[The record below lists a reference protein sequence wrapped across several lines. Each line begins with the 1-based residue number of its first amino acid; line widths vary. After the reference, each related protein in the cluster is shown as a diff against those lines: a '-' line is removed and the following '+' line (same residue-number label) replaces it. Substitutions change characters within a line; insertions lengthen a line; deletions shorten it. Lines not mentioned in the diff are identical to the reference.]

1 MTGSGSCR
9 DVLSGIVV
17 SEPAKPG
24 ILDRLRARYGWFDH
38 AMRANDWFDENQGNF
53 FAAGLTYYTIFAL
66 FPLLMVS
73 FSVAGFLLSRRPDVL
88 SAIDNKVRAAVPGA
102 LGQQMLELMNSAIEA
117 RASVGV
123 IGLTVAVWVG
133 LNWMSNLRVALTQ
146 MSGRSDG
153 SQGFIRTKFSDLGAM
168 VSSFVAIFATLALSA
183 LAGAAPMARL
193 LGWLGVHHLPAL
205 DLILRAVSVLVSF
218 LLSWL
223 VFGWMIAR
231 LPRDPVSISGAVR
244 AAALA
249 AVGFEVFKLVAA
261 IYLRSVLRSPAGATF
276 GPVLGLMVFA
286 YVTAR
291 LLLFATA
298 WAATSTPE
306 VPPAADEAATDEA
319 PDQEPTQAREPA
331 VIATTEV
338 PPADG
343 LKARQAITAVV
354 VGAVAA
360 LGFSRIVRR
369 DKDQ

>member
-1 MTGSGSCR
+1 
-9 DVLSGIVV
+9 V

-24 ILDRLRARYGWFDH
+24 ILDRLRARYAWFDH
-38 AMRANDWFDENQGNF
+38 AIRANDWFDENQGNF

-73 FSVAGFLLSRRPDVL
+73 FSVAGFLLSRRPAVL
-88 SAIDNKVRAAVPGA
+88 DAIDNKVRAAVPGA
-102 LGQQMLELMNSAIEA
+102 LGQQMLDLMNSAIDA
-117 RASVGV
+117 RASVGI

-133 LNWMSNLRVALTQ
+133 LNWMSNLRVALTEMWRQ
-146 MSGRSDG
+146 SDG
-153 SQGFIRTKFSDLGAM
+153 SHGYIRTKFSDLGAM

-193 LGWLGVHHLPAL
+193 LRLLGVHDLPAL
-205 DLILRAVSVLVSF
+205 DVVLRMVSVLVSF

-231 LPRDPVSISGAVR
+231 LPRDPVNFASAIR
-244 AAALA
+244 AALLA
-249 AVGFEVFKLVAA
+249 AFGFELFKLVAA
-261 IYLRSVLRSPAGATF
+261 IYLKSVLHSPAGATF

-298 WAATSTPE
+298 WAATSTSNL
-306 VPPAADEAATDEA
+306 PPAAPEEA
-319 PDQEPTQAREPA
+319 PEPA
-331 VIATTEV
+331 VILPRV

-343 LKARQAITAVV
+343 LKARQAMTAVI
-354 VGAVAA
+354 VGAIGA
-360 LGFSRIVRR
+360 LSLSRLVRR
-369 DKDQ
+369 DKED

>member
-1 MTGSGSCR
+1 
-9 DVLSGIVV
+9 V

-24 ILDRLRARYGWFDH
+24 ILDRLRARYAWFDH

-73 FSVAGFLLSRRPDVL
+73 FSVVGFLLSRRPDVL
-88 SAIDNKVRAAVPGA
+88 DAIDNKIRAAVPGA
-102 LGQQMLELMNSAIEA
+102 LGQQMLDLMNSAIDA
-117 RASVGV
+117 RASVGI
-123 IGLTVAVWVG
+123 IGLIVAVWVG
-133 LNWMSNLRVALTQ
+133 LNWMSNLRVALTEMWRQ
-146 MSGRSDG
+146 TDG
-153 SQGFIRTKFSDLGAM
+153 SHGYIRTKLSDLAAM

-193 LGWLGVHHLPAL
+193 LGWLGVHNLPVL
-205 DLILRAVSVLVSF
+205 DVVLRTVSVLVSF

-231 LPRDPVSISGAVR
+231 LPRDPVNFASAVR
-244 AAALA
+244 AALLA
-249 AVGFEVFKLVAA
+249 AFGFELFKLVAA
-261 IYLRSVLRSPAGATF
+261 IYLKSVLHSPAGATF

-298 WAATSTPE
+298 WAATSMPDL
-306 VPPAADEAATDEA
+306 PPAAPEEA
-319 PDQEPTQAREPA
+319 PEPA
-331 VIATTEV
+331 VILPRV

-343 LKARQAITAVV
+343 LKARQAMTAVA
-354 VGAVAA
+354 VGAIGA
-360 LGFSRIVRR
+360 LGLSRLVRR
-369 DKDQ
+369 DKED